1 MLIKQ
6 GMLTHR
12 LNSGVLYEDFPYAV
26 YRGLYELIIYLYI
39 EKKKSI
45 SL

>member
-12 LNSGVLYEDFPYAV
+12 LNSGVPYEDFLYTF
-26 YRGLYELIIYLYI
+26 YRGLYELIINLYI